1 MAGYDSKTWYD
12 HLCTARD
19 ERPMTELSYGFKKT
33 LSGSVDEIEARV
45 TEALKSEGFGVL
57 TRIDIASTFK
67 KKLDVDFLE
76 YRILGA
82 CNPTLAHTALGEEP
96 DIGLLLPCNVVVYE
110 SEDAGQVIVSII
122 DPERQLAISG
132 RNNIADL
139 AADVRD
145 RMKRVI
151 EAI

>member
-1 MAGYDSKTWYD
+1 
-12 HLCTARD
+12 
-19 ERPMTELSYGFKKT
+19 MTELSYGFKKT

-45 TEALKSEGFGVL
+45 TEALRSEGFGVL

-67 KKLDVDFLE
+67 KKLNVDFPE

-82 CNPTLAHTALGEEP
+82 CNPALAHSALGEER

-110 SEDAGQVIVSII
+110 SEDASQVIVSIL

-132 RNNIADL
+132 RNDIADL
-139 AADVRD
+139 ANEVRD

>member
-1 MAGYDSKTWYD
+1 
-12 HLCTARD
+12 
-19 ERPMTELSYGFKKT
+19 MTELSYGFKKT

-67 KKLDVDFLE
+67 KKLDVDFPE

-82 CNPTLAHTALGEEP
+82 CNPTLAHTALREDP

-110 SEDAGQVIVSII
+110 SEDTGQVIVSII

-132 RNNIADL
+132 RNDIADL

>member
-1 MAGYDSKTWYD
+1 
-12 HLCTARD
+12 
-19 ERPMTELSYGFKKT
+19 MTELSYGFKKT

-82 CNPTLAHTALGEEP
+82 CNPTLAHTALGEER

-110 SEDAGQVIVSII
+110 SEDAGQVIVSIL

>member
-1 MAGYDSKTWYD
+1 
-12 HLCTARD
+12 
-19 ERPMTELSYGFKKT
+19 MTELSYGFKKT

-132 RNNIADL
+132 RNDIADL